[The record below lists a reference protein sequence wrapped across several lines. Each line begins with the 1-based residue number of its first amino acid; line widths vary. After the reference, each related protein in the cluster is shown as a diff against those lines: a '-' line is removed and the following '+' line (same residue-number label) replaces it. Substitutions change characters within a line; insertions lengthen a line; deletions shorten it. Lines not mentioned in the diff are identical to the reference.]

1 MDTAYPLGQATG
13 GARRDL
19 RRIVLCGLCG
29 CIVWSLSV
37 SGQSKRLVTLDDV
50 MTFRSI
56 VDVVIA
62 PSGDRVA
69 YAVSTPSTTRNQHE
83 VALFVVAATGGTPRR
98 LAETAQILN
107 VPLPSPKLRWSPDG
121 TRIAFLGLV
130 SGKPQV
136 RDVDVSTNDVRTLT
150 DAAEGAFAYEW
161 APDGR
166 SLAYLT
172 RDPAPEEEKR
182 RQQDMSFVI
191 HADAPE
197 RGPRIAVRSLPSGRD
212 TEPAARVLTPP
223 SYYVESL
230 TFSPDG
236 NAIAFAASPAGG
248 FMSQYTTRIYTVP
261 VTGGTPRPVVDRPGM
276 NSTPQYSPDGT
287 ALAFITSSGAASLMS
302 PRSLAVARLT
312 DGSTPRTFLL
322 DDAWVS
328 DVRWAA
334 DSKSIYLL
342 TTDGTFGRREHMFE
356 QPIVRVAIDSGKAER
371 VDRGAAANYSLTISR
386 DGATLAHRVVES
398 RTMGDVAITDVASGR
413 STTITDVNP
422 QLRDLSLGE
431 MKAISWR
438 SFDGM
443 EIWGLLITP
452 PGYSARRRVPLL
464 VYCHG
469 GPNGSI
475 TYGLFPQFMHVV
487 SQVDYYPV
495 EALASA
501 GFAILMPMPR
511 GGMGYGE
518 AGQRSIVNA
527 WGEADYK
534 DIMTGVDDVIAKGI
548 ADPDRLGVMGASYG
562 GYMTNW
568 VVTQTSRFKAASAGA
583 SISDLAD
590 SYFLS
595 DAGEVMA
602 EYFKRPWEARDAYV
616 AHSPLTFASKVTTP
630 LLIQHGERDNR
641 VPIANAWKFYRALKR
656 MGKTVELDIHPRSGH
671 VFYEPMQEREAMKR
685 NLEWFVR
692 WIRVE

>member
-1 MDTAYPLGQATG
+1 MQMFHASDRTLHF
-13 GARRDL
+13 
-19 RRIVLCGLCG
+19 VLSAALLL
-29 CIVWSLSV
+29 SLSA

-50 MTFRSI
+50 MRFRSI
-56 VDVVIA
+56 VDVRIS
-62 PSGDRVA
+62 PDGTRVA

-83 VALFVVAATGGTPRR
+83 VALFVAPSAGGPPRR
-98 LAETAQILN
+98 LAETTNILN

-130 SGKPQV
+130 AGKPQV
-136 RDVDVSTNDVRTLT
+136 RDVDIATNDVRTLT
-150 DAAEGAFAYEW
+150 DAAEGAFAFEW

-166 SLAYLT
+166 SLAYLA
-172 RDPAPEEEKR
+172 RDSAPEEEKR

-197 RGPRIAVRSLPSGRD
+197 RGTRLAMVSLQTGHD
-212 TEPAARVLTPP
+212 AAARVLTPP

-230 TFSPDG
+230 AFSPDG
-236 NAIAFAASPAGG
+236 REIAFAASPTTG
-248 FMSQYTTRIYTVP
+248 FTAQYTTRIYTVP
-261 VTGGTPRPVVDRPGM
+261 VAGGTPRPVVDRPGM

-287 ALAFITSSGAASLMS
+287 ALAFITSTGATSLMS
-302 PRSLAVARLT
+302 PRSLAVVGLA

-328 DVRWAA
+328 DVTWAR
-334 DSKSIYLL
+334 DSKSVFLL
-342 TTDGTFGRREHMFE
+342 ATDGTFGRREHMFE
-356 QPIVRVAIDSGKAER
+356 QPIVRVAIDSGKAQR
-371 VDRGAAANYSLTISR
+371 IDRGPVANYSLTISR
-386 DGATLAHRVVES
+386 DGAKLAHRVVES
-398 RTMGDVAITDVASGR
+398 RTMGDVVVTDVASGQA
-413 STTITDVNP
+413 TKITDVNP
-422 QLRDLSLGE
+422 ELRDLALGE
-431 MKAISWR
+431 MKAMAWR

-443 EIWGLLITP
+443 EIWGLLLTP
-452 PGYSARRRVPLL
+452 PGYTAERRTPLL

-469 GPNGSI
+469 GPNGGV

-495 EALASA
+495 EAMASA
-501 GFAILMPMPR
+501 GFAILLPMPR
-511 GGMGYGE
+511 GGAGYGE
-518 AGQRSIVNA
+518 AGQRMIVNS

-534 DIMTGVDDVIAKGI
+534 DIMSGVDDLIAKGI

-568 VVTQTSRFKAASAGA
+568 IVTQTSRFKAASTGA

-590 SYFLS
+590 EYFLS

-602 EYFKRPWEARDAYV
+602 EYFKRPWEARESYI
-616 AHSPLTFASKVTTP
+616 AHSPLTFASRVTTP

-641 VPIANAWKFYRALKR
+641 VPIANAWKFYRGLKQ

-685 NLEWFVR
+685 NLEWFTR
-692 WIRVE
+692 WIH